1 MMMMRSNFLKLG
13 QLGQIG
19 RSNLASMARFA
30 VLPRVNQQLTAT
42 ILPRVMYR
50 QPVPARLFSASSF
63 AAHQAAPKDSSSS
76 ITMAQYHDLADEY
89 LDAVLTKF
97 EELQDEHGEIDV
109 EYSSGVMTVK
119 IPNVGTY
126 VINKQPPNKQI
137 WLSSPVSGPKRYDYV
152 RSAEGKG
159 EWVYYRDGST
169 LTELLLKE
177 TGVTVEVESD

>member
-1 MMMMRSNFLKLG
+1 MMRGNFMKI
-13 QLGQIG
+13 GQIG
-19 RSNLASMARFA
+19 RGNIASMTRFA
-30 VLPRVNQQLTAT
+30 AIPRVNQRFTAA
-42 ILPRVMYR
+42 ISPRVMYR
-50 QPVPARLFSASSF
+50 QPVTARLFSASSV
-63 AAHQAAPKDSSSS
+63 AAQQAAPKADSSS

-137 WLSSPVSGPKRYDYV
+137 WLSSPVSGPKRYDYAGP
-152 RSAEGKG
+152 AEGKG
-159 EWVYYRDGST
+159 EWVYHRDGST

-177 TGVTVEVESD
+177 TGVTVEVESDE